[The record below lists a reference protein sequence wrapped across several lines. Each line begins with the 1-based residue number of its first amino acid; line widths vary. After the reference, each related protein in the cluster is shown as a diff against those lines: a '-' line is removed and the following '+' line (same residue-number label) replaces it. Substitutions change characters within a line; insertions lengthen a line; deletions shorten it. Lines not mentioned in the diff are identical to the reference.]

1 MIIHLVCAAR
11 PNFMKV
17 APLYHALKREAWADP
32 VLVHT
37 GQHYDVKMSDA
48 ILDDL
53 GLPTPNIQLGVGSGT
68 HAEQTAKVMTAYER
82 CLDDGRPDLVVVV
95 GDVNSTLAATLV
107 ASKLGIPLAHLEAGL
122 RSFDRAMPEEI
133 NRIVADVLADML
145 WAPSRDA
152 VQHLVSEGISP
163 NRIRLVGNIMID
175 SLEMLRAKIE
185 SQMTHLSFGLDAG
198 RYGVVTLHR
207 PSNVDDPAALKLLCG
222 VIEDIARSIP
232 LVFPLHPR
240 TRKKMV
246 ESGLLDSLTRC
257 RTLLL
262 PEPLSYVPFIS
273 LVLSSRFVIT
283 DSGGLQEETTYLGVP
298 CLTVRRNTERPITV
312 THGTNQLCDWTTLKE
327 KAEAVLRRPAGK
339 AREIELW
346 DGQTAQRIVGL
357 LREVNDRS
365 GPGDVSVARQPLTH
379 RQT

>member
-1 MIIHLVCAAR
+1 
-11 PNFMKV
+11 
-17 APLYHALKREAWADP
+17 
-32 VLVHT
+32 
-37 GQHYDVKMSDA
+37 
-48 ILDDL
+48 
-53 GLPTPNIQLGVGSGT
+53 
-68 HAEQTAKVMTAYER
+68 
-82 CLDDGRPDLVVVV
+82 
-95 GDVNSTLAATLV
+95 
-107 ASKLGIPLAHLEAGL
+107 
-122 RSFDRAMPEEI
+122 MPEEI

-152 VQHLVSEGISP
+152 VENLVSEGISP

-185 SQMTHLSFGLDAG
+185 SQMTYLSFGLDAG

-240 TRKKMV
+240 TRKTMV
-246 ESGLLDSLTRC
+246 ESGLLNSLTRC

-298 CLTVRRNTERPITV
+298 CLTVRRNTERPITL
-312 THGTNQLCDWTTLKE
+312 THGTNQLCDWTTRKE
-327 KAEAVLRRPAGK
+327 KAEAALRRPAGE

-346 DGQTAQRIVGL
+346 DGQTAPRIVSL
-357 LREVNDRS
+357 LREFNDRS
-365 GPGDVSVARQPLTH
+365 GQGDVSAARRPLTR